1 MAYKYKDFVYFN
13 DDAKGRLYKGNQLL
27 YLGNAWTGI
36 GEFLKHTE
44 NAPEVLEMFKNQIA
58 QREKYE
64 RSKVS
69 KSN

>member
-44 NAPEVLEMFKNQIA
+44 NAPEVQEMFKNQIA
-58 QREKYE
+58 QRENNVK
-64 RSKVS
+64 RAKS
-69 KSN
+69 KSD

>member
-1 MAYKYKDFVYFN
+1 MAYKYKDFVYLN

-58 QREKYE
+58 QRENNVK
-64 RSKVS
+64 RAKS
-69 KSN
+69 KSD

>member
-44 NAPEVLEMFKNQIA
+44 NAPEVQEMFKNQIA
-58 QREKYE
+58 QRENNVKRAKS
-64 RSKVS
+64 RSD
-69 KSN
+69 